1 MSPESHDEL
10 RYRLWSLVTPTLGV
24 LTSHGEEVRSAHL
37 AAVQWSSVLDS
48 CVSLKIF
55 FVID

>member
-10 RYRLWSLVTPTLGV
+10 RYSLWWLVTPTLGY
-24 LTSHGEEVRSAHL
+24 SPPMAKKMRSAHL